1 MKKHLTALMILT
13 VGLTAIGCQSVA
25 SNESTIDLTG
35 QTIQEAPAKSADVVE
50 QPEQEIMT
58 DPDDILASSYEKI
71 EGITLDKEY
80 KFQNV
85 SVKLDKPTLVYF
97 FSHTCSYC
105 QKNIPLTKELESR
118 GINLVK
124 LTNSTAKEVELFDK
138 GYMKNTFIFDDQK
151 LLDTLGVQGIPVI
164 FLINSNGEVSG
175 KITGA
180 LGEFVGEGE
189 TGNKIFADFIE
200 SKYKELK

>member
-1 MKKHLTALMILT
+1 MKKILMALMILT

-25 SNESTIDLTG
+25 SDESIIDYSG
-35 QTIQEAPAKSADVVE
+35 QSIQEAPVETSDTIE

-58 DPDDILASSYEKI
+58 DPDEILASSYEKI

-80 KFQNV
+80 KFQNG

-138 GYMKNTFIFDDQK
+138 GYMKNTFIFEDQK